1 MARFSEYEQYDA
13 LGLADVIR
21 KGEVSASEVMEAAIE
36 RAEDRGAKLNAIC
49 HKAYDLG
56 RAEAAAAKADTMFAG
71 APFLLK
77 DLAAPMPGIPE
88 SEGCVLFAN
97 SEVPV
102 ASAAQQRLKDAGL
115 VTFARTTSAEMGLSF
130 TTDSPIYGGP
140 TLNPW
145 DLKLTP
151 GGSSGGASAAVAAGI
166 VPMAHGNDGAGSI
179 RVPAACCGVYG
190 LKPTR
195 ARLPSGPY
203 VGEGWAGIAFSGV
216 ISRSVRDTAA
226 ALQVSE
232 GADLGA
238 PYPAPPRENHLEL
251 IKTPPRRLRIGFV
264 TKTYTGEAIDPACV
278 AAVEEAA
285 KLLESLGHIVEP
297 AQLTYDYYGAL
308 KASLDIVC
316 AGTAQSVAQ
325 AVKALGREPLEHEL
339 STVCR
344 AAYEAGRRM
353 SAVAYTDAVDATHAA
368 GRQIAAFFV
377 DYDMLL
383 TPTTASP
390 PVAADR
396 YPLTAASLEDYWMG
410 DNGIFK
416 FAPFTQI
423 GNVSGQ
429 PAASLPLYWT
439 ADDIP
444 IGVHLVARF
453 GEDST
458 LLQLSA
464 QLEAA
469 KPWFDRR
476 PAMARS

>member
-1 MARFSEYEQYDA
+1 MPRFPEYEQYDA
-13 LGLADVIR
+13 LGLADLIR
-21 KGEVSASEVMEAAIE
+21 RREITASDVMEAAIE
-36 RAEDRGAKLNAIC
+36 RAESRGTALNAIC

-56 RAEAAAAKADTMFAG
+56 RAEAATTKTDTLFAG

-102 ASAAQQRLKDAGL
+102 ASTAQQRLKDAGL

-151 GGSSGGASAAVAAGI
+151 GGSSGGSSAAVGAAI

-226 ALQVSE
+226 ALQVAE
-232 GADLGA
+232 GADIGA
-238 PYPAPPRENHLEL
+238 PYPAPPKENHLEL
-251 IKTPPRRLRIGFV
+251 IKTPPRRMRIAFM
-264 TKTYTGEAIDPACV
+264 TKTYTGEAVHPDCV
-278 AAVEEAA
+278 AAVEQTA
-285 KLLESLGHIVEP
+285 KLLESLGHEMVP
-297 AQLTYDYYGAL
+297 ADLSYDYYGAMQ
-308 KASLDIVC
+308 ASLDIVC
-316 AGTAQSVAQ
+316 AGTAQSVMQ
-325 AVKALGREPLEHEL
+325 AVKLLGREPLEHEL
-339 STVCR
+339 TPVCR
-344 AAYEAGRRM
+344 GAYERGRRM
-353 SAVAYTDAVDATHAA
+353 SAVEYADAVDATHAA
-368 GRQIAAFFV
+368 GRQIAQFFV
-377 DYDMLL
+377 DFDMLL

-396 YPLTAASLEDYWMG
+396 YPLTAPTLEEYWLS

-423 GNVSGQ
+423 ANVSGQ
-429 PAASLPLYWT
+429 PAASVPLYWT
-439 ADDIP
+439 KDEIP
-444 IGVHLVARF
+444 IGVQFVARF

-469 KPWFDRR
+469 RPWFDRL
-476 PAMARS
+476 PALART